1 MAQLS
6 SGEISLK
13 FFCTIDF
20 LSFSSITLRVFSTS
34 DFVLQDFV
42 VYGLVTLWSL
52 STKVFFFLGQVTPG
66 IFSSKAQ
73 VLSHTNGDDETATL
87 SQKLLRSGEPRNEHL
102 ADAIE
107 LKIDFDFSK

>member
-52 STKVFFFLGQVTPG
+52 STKVFFDFGLFTPEILWSTDKLPYG
-66 IFSSKAQ
+66 VSALRYFSSWD
-73 VLSHTNGDDETATL
+73 N
-87 SQKLLRSGEPRNEHL
+87 LL
-102 ADAIE
+102 
-107 LKIDFDFSK
+107 

>member
-52 STKVFFFLGQVTPG
+52 STKVFFDFGLFTPEILWSTDKLLYG
-66 IFSSKAQ
+66 VSALRTIYSKAQ
-73 VLSHTNGDDETATL
+73 ILS
-87 SQKLLRSGEPRNEHL
+87 SVF
-102 ADAIE
+102 AIVNA
-107 LKIDFDFSK
+107 SRVGS